1 MATLLRC
8 ARWALVGLLPLTL
21 GCAAMGA
28 VAESFAE
35 PGATD
40 QVLTAPVDLTKG
52 ATREGAASGTSVYVV
67 SPALTWTDLQFH
79 RPHSLTGSVFNRTS
93 LWSPECRRPPRG
105 PFEVSGASGRGPSEH
120 LARSGPAWLG
130 AGGSVIRL
138 DLTLMFDRE
147 AAADRAL
154 RSGALLAQQEPTCAT
169 SFDFYI
175 DVALGSQ
182 GRPAPVHW

>member
-1 MATLLRC
+1 
-8 ARWALVGLLPLTL
+8 V
-21 GCAAMGA
+21 GA

-35 PGATD
+35 PGATE
-40 QVLTAPVDLTKG
+40 QVLRPPVALTDEPTRKG
-52 ATREGAASGTSVYVV
+52 AGSGTSVYLV

-105 PFEVSGASGRGPSEH
+105 PFEVTGATGRGPSEH

-130 AGGSVIRL
+130 AGGNVIRL
-138 DLTLMFDRE
+138 DLALLFDRE

-154 RSGALLAQQEPTCAT
+154 RSGALLAQQEAPCAT
-169 SFDFYI
+169 SFSFYI
-175 DVALGSQ
+175 DVAVGSQ